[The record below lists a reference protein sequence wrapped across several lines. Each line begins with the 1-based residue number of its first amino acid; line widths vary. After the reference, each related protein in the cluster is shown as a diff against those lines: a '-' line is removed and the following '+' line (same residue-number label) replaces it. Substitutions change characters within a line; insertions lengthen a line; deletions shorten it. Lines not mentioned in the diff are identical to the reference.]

1 MVGNE
6 EGLYARFRGA
16 LQNWLSRDKTSE
28 YREMAVLRSLPRWKG
43 FSVDGEEIEEMT
55 ATEAIEKLESVIY
68 CLSHVVIKDE
78 YGFCH
83 KFEFPVQKVRISAQ
97 SNVVLFSIVFF
108 LWKPWL
114 EFAGVFRGGR
124 CGEVCVQRYPPCL
137 QTGNIVFSFTVVS

>member
-6 EGLYARFRGA
+6 TGLYARFRGA
-16 LQNWLSRDKTSE
+16 VQSWLSRDKTSE
-28 YREMAVLRSLPRWKG
+28 YREMALLRSLPRWKG

-55 ATEAIEKLESVIY
+55 ATAAIEKLGSVIY
-68 CLSHVVIKDE
+68 CLSHVVIE
-78 YGFCH
+78 GGYGFYQTI
-83 KFEFPVQKVRISAQ
+83 EFPIQKVRVSAQ

-124 CGEVCVQRYPPCL
+124 CGEVCVPRYPPSF
-137 QTGNIVFSFTVVS
+137 QTGNIVFSFTVC